1 MDLLY
6 FAVLVSVLIFVH
18 ELGHFVW
25 AKIFGV
31 KVLMFSIG
39 FGPKLLRIR
48 GWETEYC
55 IGLLPLGG
63 FVKMLEE
70 NRQEPV
76 LPEDKHR
83 TFDAQALWKRS
94 IIVLAGPAMNLLF
107 PVLLYAGAF
116 IGKSEFLP
124 PTVGVVVPNHPA
136 DGRLLP
142 GDRVLEVDGNRI
154 TTFAELRR
162 IVRKSPGQELQLK
175 VFRDNAH
182 VDLSITPEEHLERKP
197 LDIVERVGSIGIM
210 PNRPAAVVG
219 ISDAEC
225 PAYVAGLRTFDRITE
240 VRGQPVRTFSDLE
253 IQLAENRGETVPVTY
268 LRPVRVPRALGELA
282 DIYVYESGVA
292 ALTPNPAGQ
301 DLLART
307 GMEQAEL
314 FVADVEEGSAEW
326 LAGLRPGDRITA
338 VDDQEVTTWASY
350 VDRLMATPDLPHTVS
365 WTRNGARQG
374 GTMEIREEEWIDEYG
389 NRSPRYVM
397 RSRSWSPT
405 IPQAYVGRPSLF
417 RYALP
422 MAVDETID
430 VIHFIVVGIVRIVQG
445 RLSLST
451 IGGPITVYDIIGQEG
466 AKGAA
471 YFLWAMAVI
480 SINLGLVNLLPIPV
494 LDGGHLLFFGA
505 EAVIRRPLPLR
516 IREVASLLGLIIIV
530 VLMGLALKNDVEKR
544 WNIIVAQV
552 EELLE

>member
-39 FGPKLLRIR
+39 FGPKLVRIR

-107 PVLLYAGAF
+107 PVLLYAAAF

-124 PTVGVVVPNHPA
+124 PTVGVVVSNHPA

-162 IVRKSPGQELQLK
+162 IVRKSPGRELQLK

-182 VDLSITPEEHLERKP
+182 VELSVTPEEHLERKP

-219 ISDAEC
+219 ISDVDC
-225 PAYVAGLRTFDRITE
+225 PAYIAGLRTFDRITE
-240 VRGQPVRTFSDLE
+240 VRGQPVRTFADLE

-292 ALTPNPAGQ
+292 ALTPNPSGQ

-307 GMEQAEL
+307 GMDQAEL

-326 LAGLRPGDRITA
+326 LAGLRPGDRVTA

-350 VDRLMATPDLPHTVS
+350 VDRLMASPDQPHTVS

-374 GTMEIREEEWIDEYG
+374 GTMEIREEEWIDAYG

-397 RSRSWSPT
+397 RSRSWAPT

-466 AKGAA
+466 AKGAS